1 MVTGESHN
9 PIQEYL
15 GSLEHDLNR
24 ESPEPAGV

>member
-15 GSLEHDLNR
+15 GPLELDLNR